1 VSAVTASP
9 LAAAVSARR
18 SYSRVTPD
26 APTRADLLPLVALAA
41 QVADHGAL
49 RPWRLIELRGEARE
63 RLGEALAAAS
73 GHTGTDRA
81 RLAAKPLRAE
91 LLIAVV
97 ACRRESHKVADWE
110 QDAAAAGVAH
120 ALSLLLDDAGW
131 GVMWRTGPHTR
142 SAPVRDMH
150 GLTGTEELLGWLYVG
165 GVPADAKPAPRP
177 PFDPANFLTAL

>member
-1 VSAVTASP
+1 M
-9 LAAAVSARR
+9 
-18 SYSRVTPD
+18 
-26 APTRADLLPLVALAA
+26 PLVALAA

-73 GHTGTDRA
+73 GHTGMDRA
-81 RLAAKPLRAE
+81 RLVAKPLRAE

-97 ACRRESHKVADWE
+97 ACRRDSAKVADWE
-110 QDAAAAGVAH
+110 QDVAAAGVGH

-142 SAPVRDMH
+142 SAAVREMH
-150 GLTGTEELLGWLYVG
+150 DLSATEELLGWLYVG
-165 GVPADAKPAPRP
+165 GIPDDARPAPRP
-177 PFDPANFLTAL
+177 PLAPEDFLTAL